1 MESAAQPSA
10 DPPLRVLMVC
20 YHFPPMSPTGSLRV
34 ARFAKYLPDE
44 VGVEVLTVANPPE
57 ETGNRALL
65 AELVGRVTIHTAPLP
80 SRFTQRWAEG
90 LFVGVPLGR
99 LLGKVLRTLLTLA
112 YWIPD
117 WQVTWRASAT
127 RHGSAILKQ
136 RRFDALFCSSPP
148 HSVHLIGVDL
158 AKHCGVPLVLD
169 FRDPWTNNPD
179 RRWPTRFHRARE
191 RRMEARVLAAADA
204 VIANTPGN
212 RTMLLAEFP
221 ELDPGKVVVLPNGYD
236 PDRGA
241 AMRALSGRRRTDR
254 ERRRVLYTGHLYDRG
269 GDVLRALSALLR
281 ADPSLPERV
290 VFRFV
295 GSMDS
300 LAAARAAELQ
310 EAQLVETVRFLSAE
324 RVPEELAA
332 ADALLYV
339 VPPAG
344 RHWIPSKLY
353 DYFLTGKPIVG
364 VLPRGDAWDW
374 LERSGL
380 GTLIE
385 DTGVAEV
392 TEGMQAALDALQRGA
407 LPCAP
412 DREFIG
418 RFDARAQSRE
428 LHALLQRVA
437 SRRRAEGRVP
447 GARAGSREGAG

>member
-1 MESAAQPSA
+1 
-10 DPPLRVLMVC
+10 
-20 YHFPPMSPTGSLRV
+20 
-34 ARFAKYLPDE
+34 
-44 VGVEVLTVANPPE
+44 
-57 ETGNRALL
+57 
-65 AELVGRVTIHTAPLP
+65 
-80 SRFTQRWAEG
+80 
-90 LFVGVPLGR
+90 
-99 LLGKVLRTLLTLA
+99 
-112 YWIPD
+112 
-117 WQVTWRASAT
+117 
-127 RHGSAILKQ
+127 
-136 RRFDALFCSSPP
+136 
-148 HSVHLIGVDL
+148 
-158 AKHCGVPLVLD
+158 
-169 FRDPWTNNPD
+169 
-179 RRWPTRFHRARE
+179 
-191 RRMEARVLAAADA
+191 
-204 VIANTPGN
+204 
-212 RTMLLAEFP
+212 MLLAEFP